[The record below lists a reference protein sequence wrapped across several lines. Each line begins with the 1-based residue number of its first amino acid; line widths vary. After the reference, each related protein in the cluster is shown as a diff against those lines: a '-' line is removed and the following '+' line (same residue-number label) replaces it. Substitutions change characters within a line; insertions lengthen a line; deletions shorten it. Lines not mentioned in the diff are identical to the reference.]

1 MRQIKLLTDE
11 RNAESL
17 ADMLMDA
24 GALSATIEDADAE
37 SVDEKPLYGEP
48 GLEPT
53 NRAWPRSILSVL
65 AEEPYGYQGR

>member
-37 SVDEKPLYGEP
+37 SVDENHSMG
-48 GLEPT
+48 
-53 NRAWPRSILSVL
+53 NRDLNPRIVH
-65 AEEPYGYQGR
+65 GRAPFSLCSPKTTLISRRT